1 MKKNVIIVPTD
12 FSSVAKCAYEHALAI
27 AGHIQG
33 SEVIVLH
40 IIGKEK
46 DQSSAQE
53 KLENFIKEKPAPEGV
68 IVSSATRI
76 GNIFDDIGSFA
87 SELSAKLIVMGTH
100 GVKGLQFILGSHAVK
115 VITNSSVPFIVVQ
128 ERGIGSGYKK
138 IVLPMDMTKEAKQ
151 KLSMTI
157 SIAKTFGSK
166 VLILHP
172 DEKDPLQKKT
182 ITNNVVMAK
191 SDLRAHGVEF
201 EVTVAPEGNFV
212 KNLLSYSAKNQVDLI
227 AIVNSQEAGFPE
239 ILAGTDERTIIT
251 NEAQIPVMIVN
262 PIKGAYGSSV
272 VFS

>member
-12 FSSVAKCAYEHALAI
+12 FSVVALCAYEHALTI
-27 AGHIQG
+27 AGQIPG
-33 SEVIVLH
+33 SEVVVLH
-40 IIGKEK
+40 IIAKEK
-46 DQSSAQE
+46 DQAAANE
-53 KLENFIKEKPAPEGV
+53 KLQAFLKEKHVPQGV
-68 IVSSATRI
+68 TLISATRV

-87 SELSAKLIVMGTH
+87 SELGAKLIVMGTH
-100 GVKGLQFILGSHAVK
+100 GVKGFQFILGSHAVK

-128 ERGIGSGYKK
+128 ERGIGHGYKK

-151 KLSMTI
+151 KLALTI

-182 ITNNVVMAK
+182 IVNNVAMAK
-191 SDLRAHGVEF
+191 SDLRDHGVEF
-201 EVTVAPEGNFV
+201 EVVVAPDGNFV
-212 KNLLSYSAKNQVDLI
+212 KNLLSFSANNQADLI

-251 NEAQIPVMIVN
+251 NDAQIPVMIVN
-262 PIKGAYGSSV
+262 PIKGMYGGSV

>member
-1 MKKNVIIVPTD
+1 V
-12 FSSVAKCAYEHALAI
+12 
-27 AGHIQG
+27 
-33 SEVIVLH
+33 
-40 IIGKEK
+40 
-46 DQSSAQE
+46 
-53 KLENFIKEKPAPEGV
+53 
-68 IVSSATRI
+68 

-87 SELSAKLIVMGTH
+87 SELGAKLIVMGTH
-100 GVKGLQFILGSHAVK
+100 GVKGFQFILGSHAVK

-128 ERGIGSGYKK
+128 ERGIGHGYKK

-151 KLSMTI
+151 KLALTI

-182 ITNNVVMAK
+182 IVNNVAMAK
-191 SDLRAHGVEF
+191 A
-201 EVTVAPEGNFV
+201 
-212 KNLLSYSAKNQVDLI
+212 DLI

-251 NEAQIPVMIVN
+251 NDAQIPVMIVN
-262 PIKGAYGSSV
+262 PIKGMYGGSV